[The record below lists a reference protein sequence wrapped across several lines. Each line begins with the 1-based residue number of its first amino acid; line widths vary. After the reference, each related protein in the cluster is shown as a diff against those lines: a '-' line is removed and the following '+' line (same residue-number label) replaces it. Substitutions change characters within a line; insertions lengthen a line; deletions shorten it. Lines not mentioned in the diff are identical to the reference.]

1 MRRLSEPAARAQVF
15 GPPGAAG
22 GRGLRPDGVDR
33 GVRACRQEPFAAA
46 RRRLRRGSAQ
56 GPGRGG
62 LRSRERVEIAASSA
76 PWRPCF
82 RSGFCGQRPERGA
95 ELGLVAVE
103 PERVDVDEAGE
114 PPPLRQRAPDRTGER
129 RHSSAGLAR
138 SQACIPSS
146 TSPDS
151 VRRMAACSSRCLSAR
166 SSISGS
172 ASILTTR
179 ARHQESGSE
188 SSSRLS
194 CARSGWSETQKQPW
208 PVQSRFSRTSTIR
221 LVGPVRITNS
231 PDSAT
236 NWPLS
241 TRLAVR
247 APVNPMSSDGA
258 GTSMAPSS
266 RDLRH
271 HSSQSS

>member
-33 GVRACRQEPFAAA
+33 GVRACRQEPFAAE

-62 LRSRERVEIAASSA
+62 LRSRERVEIAANSA

-129 RHSSAGLAR
+129 RRLQRGLGEEPGVHPVEHVTGLGASHGRVLLEVLVCALLNLGERVYSDDASAPPTVGL
-138 SQACIPSS
+138 
-146 TSPDS
+146 
-151 VRRMAACSSRCLSAR
+151 
-166 SSISGS
+166 
-172 ASILTTR
+172 
-179 ARHQESGSE
+179 
-188 SSSRLS
+188 
-194 CARSGWSETQKQPW
+194 
-208 PVQSRFSRTSTIR
+208 
-221 LVGPVRITNS
+221 
-231 PDSAT
+231 
-236 NWPLS
+236 
-241 TRLAVR
+241 
-247 APVNPMSSDGA
+247 
-258 GTSMAPSS
+258 
-266 RDLRH
+266 
-271 HSSQSS
+271 